1 MLDPCLIH
9 FCCSLCPVKT
19 CISAQILVLSGI
31 QVINHDPRQ
40 AQLAAMQVSKFST
53 LSSIPSETWV
63 FLDGGLNCFFFW
75 GGVHRLIG
83 MEERVKK
90 TTCIFLGS
98 TFMCAVTIERSL
110 KPECTLYTG
119 TIKHDMMT
127 WKE

>member
-1 MLDPCLIH
+1 MLDPCLIN
-9 FCCSLCPVKT
+9 FYCSLLCPVKKS

-63 FLDGGLNCFFFW
+63 FLDGGLNCFFF

-83 MEERVKK
+83 IEERVKK
-90 TTCIFLGS
+90 KQLAFFLVIEKGQHITYCI
-98 TFMCAVTIERSL
+98 T
-110 KPECTLYTG
+110 
-119 TIKHDMMT
+119 
-127 WKE
+127 